1 MDDRSYETPNR
12 TKRARELRIE
22 PRLGLGSPRRESSP
36 RAREGNC
43 CAREGLR
50 ARREG
55 FRQMASGVGL
65 LSISSEI
72 SGIAHLPF

>member
-12 TKRARELRIE
+12 AKRARELRIE

-43 CAREGLR
+43 LCAGGLR
-50 ARREG
+50 ARG
-55 FRQMASGVGL
+55 QGPWPP
-65 LSISSEI
+65 ISADGERRWLAFYI
-72 SGIAHLPF
+72 